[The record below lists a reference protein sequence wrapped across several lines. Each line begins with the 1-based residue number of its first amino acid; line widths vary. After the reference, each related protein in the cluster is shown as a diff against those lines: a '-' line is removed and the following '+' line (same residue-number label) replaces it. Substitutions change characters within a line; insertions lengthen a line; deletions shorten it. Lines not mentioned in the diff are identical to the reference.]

1 MEGHRLSRRGLD
13 AGRDPLAAV
22 PLEALVGRAP
32 EAPAMQPGARRN
44 TRHRNK
50 RQRGEQSQPRAGTL
64 SPVPP
69 LPMGLTCGLDISL
82 GGQESDPELRPRFC
96 IPG

>member
-50 RQRGEQSQPRAGTL
+50 RQRGEQPAQGWDSQPSATTSHGAHL
-64 SPVPP
+64 WP
-69 LPMGLTCGLDISL
+69 
-82 GGQESDPELRPRFC
+82 
-96 IPG
+96 